1 MTPAKSTTIAKL
13 EQRYLRLFVTA
24 INMSKRHPRKREIV
38 DRLMHVRKALHFA
51 KLDAERNSV
60 TA

>member
-13 EQRYLRLFVTA
+13 EQRYVRLFVTA
-24 INMSKRHPRKREIV
+24 IGMSKRNPRKREIV
-38 DRLMHVRKALHFA
+38 DRLTHVRRALYFA
-51 KLDAERNSV
+51 KIDAERNSV